1 MIRMRR
7 STSAA
12 RPSVRMVVLLAA
24 GLALGAAALP
34 AGQAPGSD
42 VALETSV
49 STVVGEFVVE
59 RDEARQVYALVLNG
73 KRLVENEGAPI
84 YLSPLITGK
93 RQDFLLVYLSSGGIA
108 CPGMFRALRVKSPVV
123 LSEAFGTC
131 TDSYRA
137 KVEGDRLVVTMPAY
151 IAHPEEF
158 EPADLARARR
168 TEVIYTYVDG
178 LLSEREV
185 VRR

>member
-1 MIRMRR
+1 MRRR

-12 RPSVRMVVLLAA
+12 QPSVRMVVLLVVA

-34 AGQAPGSD
+34 ASQTPGSD

-185 VRR
+185 VRK

>member
-1 MIRMRR
+1 MQGTT
-7 STSAA
+7 STA
-12 RPSVRMVVLLAA
+12 RLLVRMAPVLVAF
-24 GLALGAAALP
+24 GIALGAAALP
-34 AGQAPGSD
+34 ARQPAGSD

-49 STVVGEFVVE
+49 PTVVGEFVVE
-59 RDEARQVYALVLNG
+59 RDEVRQDYALVLNG
-73 KRLVENEGAPI
+73 RRLVENEGAPI
-84 YLSPLITGK
+84 YLSPLIKGK
-93 RQDFLLVYLSSGGIA
+93 RQDFVLVYVSSGGIA
-108 CPGMFRALRVKSPVV
+108 CPGTFRALRVKSPVV

-131 TDSYRA
+131 SDSYRA

-185 VRR
+185 VRK